1 MFDSPSRRYVQEQGS
16 LIVRLTMSKDW
27 NVRPLTAALGAEI
40 TGVDLDKATEGDVA
54 SIRDALLEHLV
65 LFFPDQSLSLDGHVA
80 LGRKFGELEI
90 HPNLGSADDDHPEVV
105 ELKASLGGVADEW
118 HTDVTFL
125 PHPSVMSIMRMVTC
139 PAVGGD
145 TMWSN
150 QYLAYDHLSDPMK
163 ALIDGLS
170 ALHNASPHGKP
181 EMASVHP
188 VVRIHP
194 ETSRRSLLV
203 NEHFTKRIVELSH
216 DESEAMLSY
225 LTRWS
230 VSEQFTVRYRWSPNT
245 VAMWD
250 NRCTQHKVVHDF
262 VGERIIQRVTILGDD
277 PRGDAPRWPTYAAER
292 IGAASVHDVILKKHF
307 ASQSAL

>member
-1 MFDSPSRRYVQEQGS
+1 
-16 LIVRLTMSKDW
+16 MSTKWDI
-27 NVRPLTAALGAEI
+27 RPLSAALGAEVV
-40 TGVDLDKATEGDVA
+40 GVDLDAATDEDVSEIK
-54 SIRDALLEHLV
+54 SILLDHLV

-90 HPNLGSADDDHPEVV
+90 HPNLASADDDHPEVV

-125 PHPSVMSIMRMVTC
+125 PHPSVMSIMHMVTC
-139 PAVGGD
+139 PDLGGD
-145 TMWSN
+145 TMWAN
-150 QYLAYDHLSDPMK
+150 QYLAYDHLSGPMK
-163 ALIDGLS
+163 AMLNGLS

-194 ETSRRSLLV
+194 ETARRSLLV

-216 DESEAMLSY
+216 DESEAVLNY

-230 VSEQFTVRYRWSPNT
+230 VSEQFTVRYNWSPGT
-245 VAMWD
+245 VAIWD
-250 NRCTQHKVVHDF
+250 NRCTQHSVVHDF
-262 VGERIIQRVTILGDD
+262 IGERIIQRVTVLGDD
-277 PRGDAPRWPTYAAER
+277 PQGDDPKWPAYATER
-292 IGAASVHDVILKKHF
+292 VGATSVHDVILKKYF
-307 ASQSAL
+307 ASQP

>member
-1 MFDSPSRRYVQEQGS
+1 
-16 LIVRLTMSKDW
+16 MSTKWDI
-27 NVRPLTAALGAEI
+27 RPLSAALGAEVV
-40 TGVDLDKATEGDVA
+40 GADLDAATEQDV
-54 SIRDALLEHLV
+54 SEIRNILLDHLV

-80 LGRKFGELEI
+80 LGQKFGELEI

-125 PHPSVMSIMRMVTC
+125 PHPSVMSIMHMVKC
-139 PAVGGD
+139 PDLGGD
-145 TMWSN
+145 TMWAN
-150 QYLAYDHLSDPMK
+150 QYLAYDHLSAPMK
-163 ALIDGLS
+163 AMLNGLS

-194 ETSRRSLLV
+194 ETDRRSLLV

-216 DESEAMLSY
+216 DESEAILNY

-230 VSEQFTVRYRWSPNT
+230 VSEQFTVRYNWSPGA
-245 VAMWD
+245 VAIWD
-250 NRCTQHKVVHDF
+250 NRCTQHSVVHDF
-262 VGERIIQRVTILGDD
+262 VGERIIQRVTVLGDD
-277 PRGDAPRWPTYAAER
+277 PQGDDPKWPAYATER
-292 IGAASVHDVILKKHF
+292 VGATSVHDVILKKYF
-307 ASQSAL
+307 AAHP